1 MRDYGK
7 ISPAFWIG
15 ETGKK
20 LRGFPDAQV
29 LAIYLMTSPHSA
41 MTGIFHCPI
50 LYMGHETGLG
60 TEGASKALTR
70 LISEGFCEYEESSET
85 VFVVRMASYQIA
97 PELKAGDLRV
107 LGLRKEYS
115 KLPAGPIKSR
125 FLAEYGEV
133 FHLIEPTPKSPEPQA
148 PYKPLP
154 SQEQE
159 QEQEQ
164 AQEQDI
170 KDLSDSKESSP
181 SCPTQKIIELF
192 KAHAPL
198 LVQPRIVPDAV
209 KTAIAARWRQ
219 DPQHQSFEFWEW
231 FFERCNGSLFLSGR
245 AAGKN
250 GSKPFRVGLEWI
262 VNSTNFAKIINGN
275 FDNERT

>member
-7 ISPAFWIG
+7 ISPTFWIG

-20 LRGFPDAQV
+20 LRGAPDAQV

-60 TEGASKALTR
+60 TEGANKALAR
-70 LISEGFCEYEESSET
+70 LILEGFCEYEESSET

-125 FLAEYGEV
+125 FLAEYGEA
-133 FHLIEPTPKSPEPQA
+133 FHLIEPSPKAPEAQA
-148 PYKPLP
+148 PSKPLP

-164 AQEQDI
+164 AQEQDT
-170 KDLSDSKESSP
+170 KDLSESADSNA
-181 SCPTQKIIELF
+181 SCPTQKIIDLY
-192 KAHAPL
+192 KLHAPA
-198 LVQPRIVPDAV
+198 LVQARIVPDAV
-209 KTAIAARWRQ
+209 KVSIASRWRQ
-219 DPQHQSFEFWEW
+219 SEKHQSLDFWQR
-231 FFERCNGSLFLSGR
+231 FFEHCNANDFLAGRGSGR
-245 AAGKN
+245 DG
-250 GSKPFRVGLEWI
+250 GKPFRAGLEWI
-262 VNSTNFAKIINGN
+262 VKSANFAKIINGN
-275 FDNERT
+275 YDNG

>member
-20 LRGFPDAQV
+20 LRGAPDAQV

-60 TEGASKALTR
+60 TEGASKALAR

-125 FLAEYGEV
+125 FLAEYKDA
-133 FHLIEPTPKSPEPQA
+133 FHLLEPSAKAPEPQG
-148 PYKPLP
+148 PSKPLP
-154 SQEQE
+154 SQEQDQEQE

-164 AQEQDI
+164 DLTDSSESKDSSAQ
-170 KDLSDSKESSP
+170 
-181 SCPTQKIIELF
+181 CPTSKIIALY
-192 KAHAPL
+192 KTHAPL
-198 LVQPRIVPDAV
+198 LVQPRIVPDGV
-209 KTAIAARWRQ
+209 KAAIAARWRQ
-219 DPQHQSFEFWEW
+219 DKTHQSEEFWQW
-231 FFERCNGSLFLSGR
+231 FFEKCNDSLFLSGR
-245 AAGKN
+245 KT
-250 GSKPFRVGLEWI
+250 SFRVGLEWI
-262 VNSTNFAKIINGN
+262 TGAGNFAKIINGN
-275 FDNERT
+275 FNND